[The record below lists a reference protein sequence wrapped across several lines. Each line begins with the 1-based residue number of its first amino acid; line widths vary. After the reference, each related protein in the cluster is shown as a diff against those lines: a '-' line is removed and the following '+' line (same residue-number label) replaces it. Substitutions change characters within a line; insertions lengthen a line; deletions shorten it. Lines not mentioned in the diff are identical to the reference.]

1 MPRVSFLPSGAAALV
16 SAGTTLL
23 DAAIEA
29 GVTRV
34 HCCGMAPP
42 CGRCRVTVI
51 EGDDALT
58 TPGAQE
64 SALLLERHFLPGQRF
79 GCLASVYGNVE
90 IEVHE

>member
-1 MPRVSFLPSGAAALV
+1 MPRVSFQPKGVAAVV
-16 SAGTTLL
+16 SEGTTLL

-51 EGDDALT
+51 EGEDALSA
-58 TPGAQE
+58 PGSQE
-64 SALLLERHFLPGQRF
+64 SVLLRERHFLSGQRF
-79 GCLASVYGNVE
+79 GCLTSVHGNVE